1 MSQGHFQ
8 GRLEREGERME
19 ASLPGRSR
27 GKGLDQAIRA
37 TGIPDKSRAA
47 PVLLAQGPIWTCS
60 PQHRR
65 HLNHQSQEKQG
76 RGLGPLPANL
86 ILSPSSHFSR
96 RLMGSSARPGRKSLA
111 ASYEGTGNRG
121 PQRRA
126 TDDPSQIGCSSLFLF
141 RGGGPLREEESGFTV
156 QLQ

>member
-1 MSQGHFQ
+1 
-8 GRLEREGERME
+8 ME

-27 GKGLDQAIRA
+27 SKGLDQPIRA

-96 RLMGSSARPGRKSLA
+96 RLMGSSASPGRKSLA

-141 RGGGPLREEESGFTV
+141 RGGGPLREEESWFTV